1 MSSTNQVCMICW
13 MPPTD
18 LLNGTF
24 LWKMAEHFSNGDR
37 EVKDQI
43 KTRRRFFCN
52 FFVARPKYFLVG
64 CFRWHGQ
71 QFRPNI
77 EIFAKFFAQIFPKEN
92 LGKIFFFE
100 NFFGHVS
107 AKNKTKKKIFFWKKK
122 FFFSKIFF
130 WPKFF
135 RKIFEF
141 FFCKKN

>member
-1 MSSTNQVCMICW
+1 MSRNLFMILEHL
-13 MPPTD
+13 PPPPY
-18 LLNGTF
+18 LVNGTF

-92 LGKIFFFE
+92 LGKIFFSKIFLGTFQRKIRRQK
-100 NFFGHVS
+100 NYFFFWKFFFVR
-107 AKNKTKKKIFFWKKK
+107 KIFFDQKNFEK
-122 FFFSKIFF
+122 F
-130 WPKFF
+130 
-135 RKIFEF
+135 FEF
-141 FFCKKN
+141 FFLF